1 MEKKTSLFNILILM
15 ITSAVIAFTGFN
27 VLTCSLVF
35 PGSIRSISLKDGKN
49 PPLAD
54 CENSE
59 RRGYETLL
67 TVLTTLVAL
76 KAKLDD

>member
-27 VLTCSLVF
+27 VLTCSVAF
-35 PGSIRSISLKDGKN
+35 PGSIRSISKN
-49 PPLAD
+49 PSISE
-54 CENSE
+54 CESSE
-59 RRGYETLL
+59 KEGYQTLL